1 MQLAVPG
8 TPGVLIALLLLL
20 LGAVGAWRVAL
31 LRSGNSPAA
40 IALGREATIAIET
53 RQGER
58 IETVARAPRHVT
70 RLSVILRTDAR
81 QCRTL
86 LLTAGMMGA
95 EEFRRLRVWALWG
108 GVPGAAA
115 ATEPA

>member
-1 MQLAVPG
+1 MLFV
-8 TPGVLIALLLLL
+8 V
-20 LGAVGAWRVAL
+20 LGAATAWRLAL
-31 LRSGNSPAA
+31 LRSANSPAA
-40 IALGREATIAIET
+40 IELGAQASIAIDT
-53 RQGER
+53 RQGTR
-58 IETVARAPRHVT
+58 IESVARTPRHVT
-70 RLSVILRTDAR
+70 RASVVLRTDSR

-115 ATEPA
+115 TVEPA